1 MQELIIDVSDIEVLW
16 YGTVCQIVWRKL
28 SHCSCLKEIEMCCST
43 VIYWLYIVEHK
54 EVFCMT
60 PLYLSMIHHS
70 GKHQLNKQIWFR
82 CWIQY
87 YQYKIRQHKKSCNW
101 FVYWF
106 SNSVHRL
113 FWHWNLQ
120 RPGILKLIWPSESY
134 LSSIF
139 CILSIICI
147 ALLDI
152 STWALLACSAN
163 FPRSDYFRFI
173 FFPFLSSSFPLL
185 ACRPLGVTSG
195 WKLALIFSSL

>member
-16 YGTVCQIVWRKL
+16 YGTVCQIVWGKL
-28 SHCSCLKEIEMCCST
+28 SHCSGLKEIEMCST

-54 EVFCMT
+54 EIFCTT
-60 PLYLSMIHHS
+60 PLYPLMIHHS
-70 GKHQLNKQIWFR
+70 GKHQLNKQIWFW
-82 CWIQY
+82 CGIHD

-106 SNSVHRL
+106 LISVHRL
-113 FWHWNLQ
+113 FRHSNLR

-147 ALLDI
+147 ALLQI
-152 STWALLACSAN
+152 STWALLTCSAN
-163 FPRSDYFRFI
+163 FLWSDYFLLFS
-173 FFPFLSSSFPLL
+173 FPFCHHHFLCWLL
-185 ACRPLGVTSG
+185 GC
-195 WKLALIFSSL
+195 WE